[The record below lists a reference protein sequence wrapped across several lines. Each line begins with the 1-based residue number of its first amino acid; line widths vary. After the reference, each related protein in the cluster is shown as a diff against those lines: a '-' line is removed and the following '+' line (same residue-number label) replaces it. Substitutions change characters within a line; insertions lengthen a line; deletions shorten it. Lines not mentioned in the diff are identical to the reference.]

1 MKQLVILH
9 SLVTDLSETFPVEL
23 APICP
28 ICNHALSPDVLY
40 GSLIEYDDETQNKV
54 YLLNYCPNCDCEF
67 ISLHIWDY
75 LSDDSYKY
83 FLSYPTPTASQ
94 SFSDNI
100 AALSPQFVKIY
111 NESLQAENLGMDSI
125 CGMGYRKALEFLVKD
140 YAISNHSD
148 DKDKIEQ
155 QPLAQCIGN
164 YITDERLKTLA
175 KASAWLGND
184 QTHYIQKHSSHG
196 LNELKQSINAFVTF
210 IDADLAYQDA
220 VSFLSGSSV

>member
-1 MKQLVILH
+1 MNQIIKLIHLSTGLAEAH
-9 SLVTDLSETFPVEL
+9 SVEL
-23 APICP
+23 ASACP
-28 ICNHALSPDVLY
+28 ICNHALIPNVLY
-40 GSLIEYDDETQNKV
+40 GSLIEYNKRSPNKA
-54 YLLNYCPNCDCEF
+54 YLLNYCASCNSEF
-67 ISLHIWDY
+67 VSLH
-75 LSDDSYKY
+75 
-83 FLSYPTPTASQ
+83 TAYVADLYRFQQ
-94 SFSDNI
+94 SFPSSIPVKNFSDNI